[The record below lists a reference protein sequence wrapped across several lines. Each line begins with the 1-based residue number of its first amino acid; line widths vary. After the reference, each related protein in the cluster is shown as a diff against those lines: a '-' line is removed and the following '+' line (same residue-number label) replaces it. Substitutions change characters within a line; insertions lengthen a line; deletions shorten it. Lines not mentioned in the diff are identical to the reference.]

1 MPKEKVA
8 LFWFRRDIRLEDNR
22 GLWEALRSG
31 SQVLPVF
38 IFDSDI
44 LDGLEEDDARVTFIH
59 DSLEHLSEA
68 LRTRY
73 GSGVLCKAGTVLR
86 VWKELLDEFD
96 IKGVYANRD
105 YEPYA
110 TKRDSEVE
118 RLLAESGVKLH
129 LFKDQVVFEGGE
141 IMKMDGSPYTVFT
154 PYRNS
159 WMDRVLEEHLTDYSP
174 GSGAEFRK
182 GSFRIPSL
190 EELGFKR
197 SLKRVKEYRLDGLDE
212 YHKVRDIPYL
222 DGTSNLSAHLRF
234 GTVSVRSVVRSM
246 LGNGVFVNEL
256 IWREFFM
263 QIMYLFPQ
271 TVGNNFN
278 SKYDFLKW
286 RNNEAEFEL
295 WMQGET
301 GYPLVDA
308 GMRELK
314 ATGYM
319 HNRVRMIAAS
329 FLCKDLLIDWRWG
342 EAYFAGQ
349 LMDYELSSNNGNW
362 QWAAGTGC
370 DSAPYFRIFNP
381 DTQLKK
387 FDPQLSY
394 VRRWVP
400 EVDSKKYATKMVDHN
415 FARIRA
421 LDAYKSAII
430 R

>member
-1 MPKEKVA
+1 MQKEKVV
-8 LFWFRRDIRLEDNR
+8 LFWFRREIRLEDNR

-31 SQVLPVF
+31 FPVLPVF

-44 LDGLEEDDARVTFIH
+44 LDGLEADDARVTFIH
-59 DSLEHLSEA
+59 DSLEELSEV

-73 GSGVLCKAGTVLR
+73 GSGVLCKAGNVIRVL
-86 VWKELLDEFD
+86 KELLDEFD
-96 IKGVYANRD
+96 ILGVYANRD

-110 TKRDSEVE
+110 SRRDSEVE
-118 RLLAESGVKLH
+118 WLLAESGVRLH
-129 LFKDQVVFEGGE
+129 LYKDQVVFEGGE
-141 IMKMDGSPYTVFT
+141 IMKKDGNPYTVFT

-159 WMDRVLEEHLTDYSP
+159 WMERLMEEHLTDYSP

-182 GSFRIPSL
+182 GSFRMPSL
-190 EELGFKR
+190 EELGFRR
-197 SLKRVKEYRLDGLDE
+197 SLKRVKDYCLDGLEE
-212 YHKVRDIPYL
+212 YRRVREIPYL

-234 GTVSVRSVVRSM
+234 GTVSVRSVVRRM
-246 LGNGVFVNEL
+246 IGNVEFVNEL
-256 IWREFFM
+256 VWREFFM
-263 QIMYLFPQ
+263 QIMYLFPD
-271 TVGNNFN
+271 TVGSNFN
-278 SKYDFLKW
+278 RRYDFLEW

-295 WMQGET
+295 WKRGET
-301 GYPLVDA
+301 GFPLVDA
-308 GMRELK
+308 GMRELN

-319 HNRVRMIAAS
+319 HNRVRMIVAS

-370 DSAPYFRIFNP
+370 DAAPYFRIFNP

-387 FDPQLSY
+387 FDPRLMY
-394 VRRWVP
+394 VRKWVP
-400 EVDSKKYATKMVDHN
+400 EMGSERYAARMVDHN
-415 FARIRA
+415 AARIRA
-421 LDAYKSAII
+421 LEAYKIAIL

>member
-110 TKRDSEVE
+110 TKRDVEVE
-118 RLLAESGVKLH
+118 RLLAESEVRLH
-129 LFKDQVVFEGGE
+129 LYKDQVVFEGGE
-141 IMKMDGSPYTVFT
+141 IMKKDGTPYTVFT
-154 PYRNS
+154 PYRKS

-182 GSFRIPSL
+182 GSYRMPSL
-190 EELGFKR
+190 EELGFKQ
-197 SLKRVKEYRLDGLDE
+197 SLKRVKEYHLDGLEE

-222 DGTSNLSAHLRF
+222 DGTSNLSVHLRF
-234 GTVSVRSVVRSM
+234 GTVSVRNVVRSM

-263 QIMYLFPQ
+263 QIISLFPQ
-271 TVGNNFN
+271 TVNNNFN
-278 SKYDFLKW
+278 RKYDFLEW

-295 WMQGET
+295 WKEGET
-301 GYPLVDA
+301 GYPMVDA

-370 DSAPYFRIFNP
+370 DAAPYFRIFNP